1 MDSGFISVSSVDS
14 FFVLVQIQLI
24 QAENDGDIF
33 GLPLLLVGILIM
45 HAQAG
50 HYLGLFRSWVAVING
65 SPQDFKSPITACPT
79 SVMIPLPQN
88 SLRSP

>member
-50 HYLGLFRSWVAVING
+50 HYLAAAGVVSVMGGCDKR
-65 SPQDFKSPITACPT
+65 KSPGFQK
-79 SVMIPLPQN
+79 SDNGLN